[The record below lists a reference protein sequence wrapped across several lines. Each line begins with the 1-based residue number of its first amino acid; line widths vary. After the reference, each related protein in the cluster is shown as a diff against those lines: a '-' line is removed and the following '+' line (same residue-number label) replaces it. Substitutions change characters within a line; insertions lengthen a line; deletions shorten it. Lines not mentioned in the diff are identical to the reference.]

1 MPQRSSSVLFQVPA
15 RSVRRRDLRRFALN
29 LQKELAKGLPFV
41 CLVTSDADLRRWNL
55 QFRGKDY
62 PTDVLSFPSIDTGEN
77 VGEMAIS
84 YDRALEQ
91 SIEAGHHVDSEIRIL
106 MLHGVLHLI
115 GMDHETD
122 RGEMAR
128 AERRWRKRFQ
138 LPVGLIERVRK

>member
-1 MPQRSSSVLFQVPA
+1 MLFQVPA
-15 RSVRRRDLRRFALN
+15 RSIGRRELRRFALN
-29 LQKELAKGLPFV
+29 LQNELAKGLPFV

-62 PTDVLSFPSIDTGEN
+62 PTDVLSFPSIDAGEDL
-77 VGEMAIS
+77 GEMAIS

-91 SIEAGHHVDSEIRIL
+91 SIEAGHDVDSEIRIL